1 MSSQLSMNDFQIT
14 ATDPQKREIQS
25 LENAFNWNDFS
36 DVESLDLDEVASD
49 DEEEVIDFEEASPEM
64 KEELGKPFYVGA
76 NFKTMEVL
84 HEKAQSLDKQFNY
97 AITTARS
104 SKNQFLILQC
114 RHGGEY
120 RKARKGQKE
129 EQQQKKDEKEDEK
142 DK

>member
-1 MSSQLSMNDFQIT
+1 
-14 ATDPQKREIQS
+14 
-25 LENAFNWNDFS
+25 
-36 DVESLDLDEVASD
+36 
-49 DEEEVIDFEEASPEM
+49 
-64 KEELGKPFYVGA
+64 
-76 NFKTMEVL
+76 MEVL

-142 DK
+142 DKRRDAQNPREVRQVILDHNHSLSNDMYTPMLVFYAEKRRNSKYCLESVVPESPQLSVKIKVLLMGVSQLLRCDERGTE